1 MPKKTTSSDDLLTT
15 IARGVGS
22 AVGRIAITA
31 QRLTTASTEAIKGIQ
46 PKKAKRAKP
55 RTSAKK
61 KAVKKVVAK
70 KSKTTAKKKNSRA
83 KS

>member
-1 MPKKTTSSDDLLTT
+1 MPRNSDDLLTT

-22 AVGRIAITA
+22 AVGRIANTA
-31 QRLTTASTEAIKGIQ
+31 QRLATASTEAVKGSE
-46 PKKAKRAKP
+46 PKKAKLSKP

-61 KAVKKVVAK
+61 KTVKKAAAK
-70 KSKTTAKKKNSRA
+70 KPKETAKKKSRRA